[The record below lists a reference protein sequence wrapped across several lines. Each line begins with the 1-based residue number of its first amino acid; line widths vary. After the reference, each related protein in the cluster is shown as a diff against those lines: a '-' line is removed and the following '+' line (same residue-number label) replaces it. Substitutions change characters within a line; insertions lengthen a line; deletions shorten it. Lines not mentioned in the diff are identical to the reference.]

1 MSVLQRLVKDEIFL
15 TGGKEMGERK
25 VKYTAYLTN
34 RINKSHD
41 EQSTHM
47 ILKQS
52 ETDH

>member
-1 MSVLQRLVKDEIFL
+1 MVRN
-15 TGGKEMGERK
+15 EMGKRK
-25 VKYTAYLTN
+25 AKCTAYLTQEP
-34 RINKSHD
+34 NKSHD